1 MTEPAPDDIAL
12 MRAAAQPYAIR
23 YADAVD
29 QMVLASVQFAI
40 TPDDIVQ
47 RIETEMREKLA
58 VELMRDLPVDAT
70 PERRVLAEESARMVR
85 ERRVL

>member
-12 MRAAAQPYAIR
+12 MREAAQPYAIR

-70 PERRVLAEESARMVR
+70 PEQRVLAEESARMVR